1 MIFVQASNEELNP
14 QRDKRRYFEGNE
26 DSGQVAKI
34 QAVNSHAIEFK
45 QNQF

>member
-1 MIFVQASNEELNP
+1 MISVQASNEEVNP

-26 DSGQVAKI
+26 KSGQVSKI

-45 QNQF
+45 QSQF